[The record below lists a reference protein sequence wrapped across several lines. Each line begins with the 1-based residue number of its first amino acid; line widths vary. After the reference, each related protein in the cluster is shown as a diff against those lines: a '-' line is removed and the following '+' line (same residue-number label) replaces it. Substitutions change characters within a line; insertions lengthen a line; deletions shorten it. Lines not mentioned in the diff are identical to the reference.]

1 MEIAILASPHLN
13 QRLME
18 HLNTGIVLLDADL
31 SIIFMNPAAE
41 ALLEVSGQRGR
52 GVEFTMLARES
63 DEAQAFRDALINGH
77 FIPNVKRRLSF
88 ITSSR
93 RLWTIA

>member
-1 MEIAILASPHLN
+1 MLASPHLN

-18 HLNTGIVLLDADL
+18 HLNTGVVLLDADL

-63 DEAQAFRDALINGH
+63 DEATQAFRDALINGH
-77 FIPNVKRRLSF
+77 SYTKREATIELHNQQLQEQLLS
-88 ITSSR
+88 
-93 RLWTIA
+93 

>member
-1 MEIAILASPHLN
+1 MSESDSAWLCTKLTSGSIIAELSANGDMLASPHLN

-41 ALLEVSGQRGR
+41 ALL
-52 GVEFTMLARES
+52 
-63 DEAQAFRDALINGH
+63 
-77 FIPNVKRRLSF
+77 
-88 ITSSR
+88 
-93 RLWTIA
+93 